1 MNVVY
6 IDTIIF
12 DLQRSGGIS
21 VYWYEMIKRLLS
33 DDEIEAHFIVSS
45 AVKDNIFWDKLDLPQ
60 DRIIKY
66 DKFLN
71 RYRSVN
77 YVEPRKHVFIS
88 SYYRCSK
95 NKNATNITVVHDFT
109 YEYFSKGLRKT
120 VHHWQKMSAIKKS
133 KKVVCISQNTRKDL
147 NKFSKREINSIVAYN
162 GISEAYRIM
171 SDEEKNSALGAFDTQ
186 VREIINDGKYVLF
199 VGQRGGYKNW
209 RGAVETFKQLP
220 IEYSMISVGGGEMS
234 EIEKAFLGNDLER
247 HYKLSNLLEEQL
259 CLLYNNAYC
268 LLYLSEY
275 EGFGLPV
282 AEAEQCGCPV
292 MAMNRSSIPEIAQG
306 SELVRLV
313 DKIEPLPLDL
323 KHGESR
329 VKFSWDNTYTEIK
342 KSCIEPYGEN

>member
-1 MNVVY
+1 MNIVY

-21 VYWYEMIKRLLS
+21 VYWYEMIKRILA
-33 DDEIEAHFIVSS
+33 DDEVEAYFIVSD
-45 AVKDNIFWDKLDLPQ
+45 AAKDNIYWDKLELPQ

-66 DKFLN
+66 NKFLN
-71 RYRSVN
+71 RYRNVN

-109 YEYFSKGLRKT
+109 YEYFSKGLRKI
-120 VHHWQKMSAIKKS
+120 VHHWQKMNAIKKS
-133 KKVVCISQNTRKDL
+133 AKVVCISQNTQKDL
-147 NKFSKREINSIVAYN
+147 NKFSKKKTDSIVAYN

-171 SDEEKNSALGAFDTQ
+171 SDEEKVSALEKFEPQ
-186 VREIINDGKYVLF
+186 VRQIIKDGKYVLF

-209 RGAVETFKQLP
+209 KSAVDVFKGLP
-220 IEYSMISVGGGEMS
+220 MEFSMISVGGGEMTQ
-234 EIEKAFLGNDLER
+234 EENAFLGNALER
-247 HYKLSNLLEEQL
+247 HYKLSSLLEEQL

-292 MAMNRSSIPEIAQG
+292 IAMNRSSIPEIAEG
-306 SELVRLV
+306 SELVQLV
-313 DKIEPLPLDL
+313 DKIEPLTLDL
-323 KHGESR
+323 KHGDSR
-329 VKFSWDNTYTEIK
+329 VRFSWDKTYIEIK
-342 KSCIEPYGEN
+342 NSCIVPYGEN